1 METIVLEVF
10 DNEGL
15 NIKQEDKNIVL
26 DAEGFNITLNEQMNV
41 DQTLDFEAVRVG
53 EPKELPLY
61 LKNQG

>member
-41 DQTLDFEAVRVG
+41 D
-53 EPKELPLY
+53 
-61 LKNQG
+61 